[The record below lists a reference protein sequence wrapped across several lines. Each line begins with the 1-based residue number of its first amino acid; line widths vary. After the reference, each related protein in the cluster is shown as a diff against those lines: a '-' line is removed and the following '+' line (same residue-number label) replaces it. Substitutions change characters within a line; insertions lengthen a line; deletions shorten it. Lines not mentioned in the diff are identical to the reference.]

1 MAKQKEIIYD
11 SAPSQPDDDFWLEQG
26 RKMLGESYGA
36 ARKAAKTLMRGLGML
51 NAVYLGILGFAK
63 LVPEYASFVQKSV
76 FVTPLVFWLLA
87 LYFSLEVMMTKQLS
101 INLHS
106 PDDIRKNSEEVL
118 KEKQRHLYWA
128 LGALAVGLAIAL
140 LLLVFRINM
149 QAN

>member
-1 MAKQKEIIYD
+1 MAKQKEIILD

-26 RKMLGESYGA
+26 KKMLGESYDA
-36 ARKAAKTLMRGLGML
+36 VREAAKTLMTGIGML
-51 NAVYLGILGFAK
+51 NTIYLGILGFAK
-63 LVPEYASFVQKSV
+63 LVPETASFVQKSA

-106 PDDIRKNSEEVL
+106 PDDIRKNSEETL

-128 LGALAVGLAIAL
+128 FGALAVGLAIAL
-140 LLLVFRINM
+140 LLLVFRLRM
-149 QAN
+149 